1 MGFLDFL
8 RGKSKLKPSEIMKK
22 LADQL
27 ESYPT
32 NGMSLSSEELSDLE
46 TYTAAACG
54 GNISNVYI
62 KKPPKADEIERCL
75 DVAQASNLMVHIAN
89 TIPCLDPEPRRIISA
104 IWGYLLKIEHPRTYK
119 RTMVDYLIRHT
130 EAVGI
135 LFDLY
140 GKNSSG
146 SDVIIGVMI
155 RDAAR
160 FSQIVSFILTS
171 GSVYKL
177 FPVLT
182 SDNFDVSTDAFQTL
196 KELLTNHKEISAPWL
211 SKNAEKFFPEC
222 MKLVDPQ
229 ANGRTDYVTVRQMI
243 TLLTT
248 IMLDRPFME
257 SMIQFV
263 SMDEFLVKTLVLLGN
278 PSKVVQYET
287 FHLFKIFAANPRKP
301 ARVSKLLIN
310 NGERIMRILE
320 QIEQDRLDDTEF
332 KQDKQAVVA
341 KLKALS
347 NTPPATKTSSA
358 TSSHSSDR

>member
-8 RGKSKLKPSEIMKK
+8 RGNSKLRPHEIMKK
-22 LADQL
+22 LAGQL
-27 ESYPT
+27 ESFP
-32 NGMSLSSEELSDLE
+32 NQGISLSSTELSDLE

-62 KKPPKADEIERCL
+62 KKPPKPDEIERCL
-75 DVAQASNLMVHIAN
+75 EVAQVSNLMVQIASR
-89 TIPCLDPEPRRIISA
+89 CARLDPEPRRVVSA
-104 IWGYLLKIEHPRTYK
+104 IWGYLLKIEHPKTNK
-119 RTMVDYLIRHT
+119 RTMVDYLICHT
-130 EAVGI
+130 EAVAT

-146 SDVIIGVMI
+146 ADVIIGVMI
-155 RDAAR
+155 RDASR
-160 FSQIVSFILTS
+160 FSQIVNFILSS
-171 GSVYKL
+171 GLVYRL

-196 KELLTNHKEISAPWL
+196 KDVLTNHKEVSAPWL
-211 SKNAEKFFPEC
+211 SKNADKFFPEC
-222 MKLVDPQ
+222 MKLVDPRT
-229 ANGRTDYVTVRQMI
+229 NGRTDYVTVRQMI

-248 IMLDRPFME
+248 MMLDRPFME
-257 SMIQFV
+257 AMIQFV
-263 SMDEFLVKTLVLLGN
+263 SNEQFLVKTLILLGN

-301 ARVSKLLIN
+301 QKVSKLLIN
-310 NGERIMRILE
+310 NSERILRILE

-347 NTPPATKTSSA
+347 NPKPVEPSSSMTSSR
-358 TSSHSSDR
+358 SSDR